1 MNPKEKAIEI
11 INKINGKPIT
21 IEEWSKASDYA
32 KNDLKRK
39 GLIVANEVL
48 SIRYLLKKETWFYK
62 EVKKEIEKL

>member
-1 MNPKEKAIEI
+1 MIAKEKAIEI
-11 INKINGKPIT
+11 ISKINGQLIT
-21 IEEWSKASDYA
+21 VEDWSKASDYA
-32 KNDLKRK
+32 KKDLKRK